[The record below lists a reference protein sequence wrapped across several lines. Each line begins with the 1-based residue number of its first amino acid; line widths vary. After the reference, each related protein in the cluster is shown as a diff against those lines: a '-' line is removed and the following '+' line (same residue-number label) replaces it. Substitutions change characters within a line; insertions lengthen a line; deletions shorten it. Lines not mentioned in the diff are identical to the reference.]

1 MNASRTSAKKQGS
14 PSESDAATKTR
25 ASEIC
30 RRLKKEYPDIRCPLN
45 FSTPLELLVAS
56 ILSAQCTD
64 ARVNLVTPAIF
75 KKYRSA
81 KDWANADPAVLEEE
95 IRTTGFYRNKAKA
108 IRNCCAEI
116 AERFGGE
123 LPESMEDLT
132 TLPGVGRKTANL
144 LRGYI
149 FNRPSIVV
157 DTHCIRVS
165 GRLGLT
171 AQKDP
176 EKIERDL
183 ISLIPPKE
191 RTGFSHRLIHH
202 GRMVCQ
208 ARKPRCTGC
217 FLFDLCPFPDK

>member
-1 MNASRTSAKKQGS
+1 MKNA
-14 PSESDAATKTR
+14 R
-25 ASEIC
+25 AIEIC

-45 FSTPLELLVAS
+45 YSTPLELLIAS

-64 ARVNLVTPAIF
+64 ERVNKVTPAIF
-75 KKYRSA
+75 KKYRTA

-95 IRTTGFYRNKAKA
+95 IKSTGFYRNKAKA

-123 LPESMEDLT
+123 LPQSMEDLT
-132 TLPGVGRKTANL
+132 SLPGVGRKTANL

-149 FNRPSIVV
+149 FGQPSIVV

-171 AQKDP
+171 THKDP
-176 EKIERDL
+176 EKIEQDL
-183 ISLIPPKE
+183 ISLIPSKE

-202 GRMVCQ
+202 GRVVCQ

-217 FLFDLCPFPDK
+217 CLFDLCPFPEK